1 MHVMILIHYS
11 YASLWNRCFFSLH
24 LKNEMP
30 SCNFNS
36 SAFFFACLC
45 DFIFFSTF
53 YSELQSIRIPK
64 RLSALQTEWD
74 SINFELLHLNIQMDT
89 LDEIKPA
96 CFYCNQSCSSPGG
109 RHNTRKHKRSGRLW
123 SYVQMPDEHGSICT
137 QERTWCDQTWRESP
151 ALE

>member
-45 DFIFFSTF
+45 DFIFFSKF
-53 YSELQSIRIPK
+53 YNELQSILYQGDSQP
-64 RLSALQTEWD
+64 TGWE
-74 SINFELLHLNIQMDT
+74 SINFELLHFNIEMDT
-89 LDEIKPA
+89 LDEIKQA

-123 SYVQMPDEHGSICT
+123 SYAQMPDEHGSICT
-137 QERTWCDQTWRESP
+137 QERTCCDQTWRESP

>member
-11 YASLWNRCFFSLH
+11 YESLWNRCFSAFILKMKCQVLILTVQLSSLH
-24 LKNEMP
+24 VYVT
-30 SCNFNS
+30 
-36 SAFFFACLC
+36 
-45 DFIFFSTF
+45 FFSSPNFTMN
-53 YSELQSIRIPK
+53 YNPSRYQGDSQ
-64 RLSALQTEWD
+64 QTGWE
-74 SINFELLHLNIQMDT
+74 SINFELLHFNIEMDT
-89 LDEIKPA
+89 LDEIKQA

-123 SYVQMPDEHGSICT
+123 SYAQMPDEHGSICT